1 MKTINLL
8 LTLLVL
14 AFFSAC
20 GGGESQQ
27 QEATEMAEP
36 SEEQQADTLAQDF
49 RTIDIIG
56 IDEMKFAVE
65 AEMDGITVGS
75 PTGQEGNLLLLETIE
90 AQPNEKIRIRLTTR
104 SQLPPTAMA
113 HNWVLL
119 VLGADGTAYA
129 NQAAQAK
136 DEDYLPSAL
145 SDQVLFHTE
154 LVGGGETTEL
164 VFTAPSEPGD
174 YEYLCSFPGHYVAG
188 MKGFLV
194 VQGESEIET
203 N

>member
-1 MKTINLL
+1 MKTFNFLL
-8 LTLLVL
+8 SLSVL
-14 AFFSAC
+14 AFVLAC

-27 QEATEMAEP
+27 KETEMAKP
-36 SEEQQADTLAQDF
+36 SEQQEADTLAQDI

-56 IDEMKFAVE
+56 IDEMKFTVE
-65 AEMDGITVGS
+65 AEIDGITVGAS
-75 PTGQEGNLLLLETIE
+75 TGQEGNLLLLETIE
-90 AQPNEKIRIRLTTR
+90 VKPNEKIRIRLTTR
-104 SQLPPTAMA
+104 SQLPPSAMS

-164 VFTAPSEPGD
+164 TFTAPSDPGD

-194 VQGESEIET
+194 VQGESEAET
-203 N
+203 S